1 MSALHSST
9 QLRRGQGA
17 VDNRLSRIQ
26 TQETERGGGD
36 ARPPHRG
43 RRLGQRLR
51 QEVPVLV
58 IAALNPA
65 HAYIHTQ
72 KVKPHARN
80 RKPL

>member
-1 MSALHSST
+1 VSALHSSA

-17 VDNRLSRIQ
+17 VDNRLSRIK
-26 TQETERGGGD
+26 TQETEWGGGD
-36 ARPPHRG
+36 AWPPHRG

-58 IAALNPA
+58 IAALNTCT
-65 HAYIHTQ
+65 HTQ
-72 KVKPHARN
+72 QVKPHARN